1 MKNRGEGG
9 LNGLVFRGRYSSSV
23 FHHRAVPSGAY
34 KRAVC
39 SEGAEKCRLKETE
52 PGAESGVNKNQACPM
67 SSVAILAEVE
77 SLVHERRN

>member
-1 MKNRGEGG
+1 M
-9 LNGLVFRGRYSSSV
+9 FRGRYSSSV
-23 FHHRAVPSGAY
+23 FHHRAVPSGAF

-39 SEGAEKCRLKETE
+39 SEGAEECRLKGTE
-52 PGAESGVNKNQACPM
+52 PGSGVNKNQACPT